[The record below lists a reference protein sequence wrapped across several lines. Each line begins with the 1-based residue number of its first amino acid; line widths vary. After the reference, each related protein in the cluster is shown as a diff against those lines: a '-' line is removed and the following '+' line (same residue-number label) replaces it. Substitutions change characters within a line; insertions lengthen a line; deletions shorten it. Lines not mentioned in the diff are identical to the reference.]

1 MTKEENSSNSSE
13 RLCWF
18 AARTRNGQELSIRK
32 TLGDLGI
39 ENYIPTKEGVREYCG
54 RRTTREVPVIPCL
67 VFLRATKA
75 DACALA
81 NGRGVP
87 VWYVIDRATRS
98 MLVVPDKQMEDFR
111 RVLDVAPDAI
121 CPPDTVFAP
130 GDRVQVIK
138 GGLKGIE
145 GDIIEEPGRTYVAVN
160 LGNILCAKVKIPK
173 SYLRLVT
180 RDKA

>member
-1 MTKEENSSNSSE
+1 MTKEDNSSE
-13 RLCWF
+13 KLCWF
-18 AARTRNGQELSIRK
+18 AARTRNGQELSVRK
-32 TLGDLGI
+32 TLSELGI
-39 ENYIPTKEGVREYCG
+39 EHFIPTKEGYREYNG
-54 RRTTREVPVIPCL
+54 RRVSREIPVIPCL

-87 VWYVIDRATRS
+87 VWYVIDRSIRS

-111 RVLDVAPDAI
+111 RVLDVVPDAL
-121 CPPDTVFAP
+121 CPVDTVYAP

-145 GDIIEEPGRTYVAVN
+145 GDIIQEQGRSYVVVS
-160 LGNILCAKVKIPK
+160 LGNLLCAKVKIPK
-173 SYLRLVT
+173 SYLKLVKT
-180 RDKA
+180 TKL